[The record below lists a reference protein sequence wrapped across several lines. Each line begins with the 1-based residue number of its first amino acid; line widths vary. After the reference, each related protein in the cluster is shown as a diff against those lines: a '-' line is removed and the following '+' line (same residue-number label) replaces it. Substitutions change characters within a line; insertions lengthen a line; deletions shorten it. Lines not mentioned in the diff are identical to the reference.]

1 MFLIRTIN
9 VEKMLKYDKNLIEDG
24 VNMKRLTKKAKIVI
38 GTVGLALLLLAIL
51 LIINIISKKD
61 NSKVDEQEPKNEI
74 KEELPIK
81 KLQIMDLNSNS
92 RSYAVMINNHSSARA
107 HHAGLQDAYLI
118 YEIIVEGGLT
128 RYMAIFKD
136 QDTAKIGS
144 VRSSRHYFLDYAMEN
159 DAIYVHW
166 GWSPQAQNDISEYKI
181 NNINGLTWEGTYFYR
196 DKSLNV
202 SSEHTGFTTMEML
215 KKGASRLGYRTT
227 SNEQPLLNYEVDEID
242 NSNLATI
249 PATTVTIKYS
259 SSVTDK
265 YVYDETNKVYKRYV
279 NNKEHVD
286 DVTKKQ
292 YTFKNIITYQVANS
306 SIKGDNK
313 GRQDI
318 ANIGKGSGYYI
329 SNGVAVKINWEKTSR
344 QSKTIYTY
352 EDGTPLKV
360 NDGNTFIQIQP
371 KNQTLK
377 IEGSSNE

>member
-1 MFLIRTIN
+1 
-9 VEKMLKYDKNLIEDG
+9 
-24 VNMKRLTKKAKIVI
+24 MKKLTKKAKIIFSVVAI
-38 GTVGLALLLLAIL
+38 AIIL
-51 LIINIISKKD
+51 LVIIILLNVFSKKNNSDID
-61 NSKVDEQEPKNEI
+61 NNEPNNNVQEETPM
-74 KEELPIK
+74 K
-81 KLQIMDLNSNS
+81 KLQILDLNSNS

-128 RYMAIFKD
+128 RYMAVFKD

-144 VRSSRHYFLDYAMEN
+144 VRSSRHYFLDYALEN
-159 DAIYVHW
+159 DAIYAHW
-166 GWSPQAQNDISEYKI
+166 GWSPQAQSDISKYNI

-215 KKGASRLGYRTT
+215 KNAAKRLNYRTT
-227 SNEQPLLNYEVDEID
+227 STEKPLLNYEVDEID
-242 NSNLATI
+242 TTTMETI
-249 PATTVTIKYS
+249 PANTVTIKYS
-259 SSVTDK
+259 SSITDK
-265 YVYDETNKVYKRYV
+265 YVYDEENKVYKRYV

-306 SIKGDNK
+306 TIKGDDK
-313 GRQDI
+313 GRQEI
-318 ANIGKGSGYYI
+318 ANIGKGTGYYI
-329 SNGVAVKINWEKTSR
+329 SNGVAVKMNWEKTSR
-344 QSKTIYTY
+344 DSKTIYTY

-377 IEGSSNE
+377 IEG

>member
-1 MFLIRTIN
+1 
-9 VEKMLKYDKNLIEDG
+9 
-24 VNMKRLTKKAKIVI
+24 MKKLTKKAKIIIGIVVFAVI
-38 GTVGLALLLLAIL
+38 LL
-51 LIINIISKKD
+51 LIIILMNLFF
-61 NSKVDEQEPKNEI
+61 NKNNNESDGSDDKNNV
-74 KEELPIK
+74 KEEVPTK
-81 KLQIMDLNSNS
+81 KLQILNLDSDS
-92 RSYAVMINNHSSARA
+92 RSYAVMINNHSTARL

-136 QDTAKIGS
+136 QDTEKIGS

-159 DAIYVHW
+159 DAIYAHW
-166 GWSPQAQNDISEYKI
+166 GWSPQAQKDISEYKI

-196 DKSLNV
+196 DKSLKV

-215 KKGASRLGYRTT
+215 KKGAARLGYRTT
-227 SNEQPLLNYEVDEID
+227 SDVTPLLNYEVDEID
-242 NSNLATI
+242 TSNLTVI
-249 PATTVTIKYS
+249 PADTVTIKYS
-259 SSVTDK
+259 SSITDK
-265 YVYDETNKVYKRYV
+265 YVYDAENEVYKRYV

-306 SIKGDNK
+306 NISGDDK
-313 GRQDI
+313 GRQELS
-318 ANIGKGSGYYI
+318 NIGKGSGYYI

-377 IEGSSNE
+377 IEGSNNE

>member
-1 MFLIRTIN
+1 
-9 VEKMLKYDKNLIEDG
+9 
-24 VNMKRLTKKAKIVI
+24 MKKLTKKAKIII
-38 GTVGLALLLLAIL
+38 GIVVLALFL
-51 LIINIISKKD
+51 LILIIIMNTLNKKN
-61 NSKVDEQEPKNEI
+61 NSKIDDQEPKNDI
-74 KEELPIK
+74 KEETPAK

-128 RYMAIFKD
+128 RYMAVFKD

-166 GWSPQAQNDISEYKI
+166 GWSPQAQSDITEYKI
-181 NNINGLTWEGTYFYR
+181 NNINGLTWEGKYFYR
-196 DKSLNV
+196 DKTLKV
-202 SSEHTGFTTMEML
+202 SSEHTGFTTMAML
-215 KKGASRLGYRTT
+215 KAGANRLGYRTT
-227 SNEQPLLNYEVDEID
+227 STEKPLLNYEVDEID
-242 NSNLATI
+242 TSSLSTI

-259 SSVTDK
+259 SSITDK
-265 YVYDETNKVYKRYV
+265 YVYDEENKVYKRYV

-306 SIKGDNK
+306 SINGDDK
-313 GRQDI
+313 GRQNI
-318 ANIGKGSGYYI
+318 ENIGKGTGYYV

-377 IEGSSNE
+377 IEGSSN

>member
-1 MFLIRTIN
+1 MGYN
-9 VEKMLKYDKNLIEDG
+9 
-24 VNMKRLTKKAKIVI
+24 NMKKLTKKAKIILGVVTI
-38 GTVGLALLLLAIL
+38 AIL
-51 LIINIISKKD
+51 LLVIIILMNVFSKKNNAGDDIETPKD
-61 NSKVDEQEPKNEI
+61 NV
-74 KEELPIK
+74 KEETPTK
-81 KLQIMDLNSNS
+81 KLQILDLDSNS
-92 RSYAVMINNHSSARA
+92 RSYAVMINNHSAARL

-128 RYMAIFKD
+128 RYMAVFKD

-166 GWSPQAQNDISEYKI
+166 GWSPQAQSDISKYQI

-202 SSEHTGFTTMEML
+202 SREHTGFTTMEML
-215 KKGASRLGYRTT
+215 KKGATRLGYRTT
-227 SNEQPLLNYEVDEID
+227 SSEKPLLNYEVFEID
-242 NSNLATI
+242 NSNLTTI

-259 SSVTDK
+259 SSITDK
-265 YVYDETNKVYKRYV
+265 YVYDSENKVYKRYV

-306 SIKGDNK
+306 KIGGDDK
-313 GRQDI
+313 GRQELS
-318 ANIGKGSGYYI
+318 NIGKGTGYYI
-329 SNGVAVKINWEKTSR
+329 SNGVAVKINWQKTSR
-344 QSKTIYTY
+344 DAKTVYTY

-377 IEGSSNE
+377 IEGSTD

>member
-1 MFLIRTIN
+1 
-9 VEKMLKYDKNLIEDG
+9 
-24 VNMKRLTKKAKIVI
+24 MKKLTKKAKIILGVVTI
-38 GTVGLALLLLAIL
+38 AIL
-51 LIINIISKKD
+51 LLVIIILMNVFSKKNNAGDDIETPKD
-61 NSKVDEQEPKNEI
+61 NV
-74 KEELPIK
+74 KEETPTK
-81 KLQIMDLNSNS
+81 KLQILDLDSNS
-92 RSYAVMINNHSSARA
+92 RSYAVMINNHSAARLN
-107 HHAGLQDAYLI
+107 HAGLQDAYLI

-128 RYMAIFKD
+128 RYMAVFKD

-166 GWSPQAQNDISEYKI
+166 GWSPQAQSDISKYQI

-202 SSEHTGFTTMEML
+202 SREHTGFTTMEML
-215 KKGASRLGYRTT
+215 KKGATRLGYRTT
-227 SNEQPLLNYEVDEID
+227 SSEKPLLNYEVFEID
-242 NSNLATI
+242 NSNLTTI

-259 SSVTDK
+259 SSITDK
-265 YVYDETNKVYKRYV
+265 YVYDSENKVYKRYV

-306 SIKGDNK
+306 KIGGDDK
-313 GRQDI
+313 GRQELS
-318 ANIGKGSGYYI
+318 NIGKGTGYYI

-344 QSKTIYTY
+344 DAKTVYTY
-352 EDGTPLKV
+352 EDRTPLKV

-377 IEGSSNE
+377 IEGSTD

>member
-1 MFLIRTIN
+1 
-9 VEKMLKYDKNLIEDG
+9 
-24 VNMKRLTKKAKIVI
+24 MKKLTKKAKIIIGIVVFAVI
-38 GTVGLALLLLAIL
+38 LL
-51 LIINIISKKD
+51 LIIILMNLFS
-61 NSKVDEQEPKNEI
+61 NKNNNESDGSDDKNNV
-74 KEELPIK
+74 KEEVPTK
-81 KLQIMDLNSNS
+81 KLQILNLDSDS
-92 RSYAVMINNHSSARA
+92 RSYAVMINNHSTARL

-136 QDTAKIGS
+136 QDTEKIGS

-159 DAIYVHW
+159 DAIYAHW
-166 GWSPQAQNDISEYKI
+166 GWSPQAQKDISEYKI

-196 DKSLNV
+196 DKSLKV

-215 KKGASRLGYRTT
+215 KKGAARLGYRTT
-227 SNEQPLLNYEVDEID
+227 SDVTPLLNYEVDEID
-242 NSNLATI
+242 TSNLTVI
-249 PATTVTIKYS
+249 PADTVTIKYS

-265 YVYDETNKVYKRYV
+265 YVYDAENKVYKRYV

-306 SIKGDNK
+306 NISGDDK
-313 GRQDI
+313 GRQELS
-318 ANIGKGSGYYI
+318 NIGKGSGYYI
-329 SNGVAVKINWEKTSR
+329 SSGVAVKINWEKTSR

-377 IEGSSNE
+377 IEGSNNE

>member
-1 MFLIRTIN
+1 
-9 VEKMLKYDKNLIEDG
+9 
-24 VNMKRLTKKAKIVI
+24 MKKLTKKAKIIFSVVAI
-38 GTVGLALLLLAIL
+38 AIIL
-51 LIINIISKKD
+51 LVIIILLNVFSKKNNSDID
-61 NSKVDEQEPKNEI
+61 NNEPNNNVQEETPT
-74 KEELPIK
+74 K
-81 KLQIMDLNSNS
+81 KLQILDLNSNS
-92 RSYAVMINNHSSARA
+92 RSYAVMINNHSQARA

-128 RYMAIFKD
+128 RYMAVFKD

-144 VRSSRHYFLDYAMEN
+144 VRSSRHYFLDYALEN
-159 DAIYVHW
+159 DAIYTHW
-166 GWSPQAQNDISEYKI
+166 GWSPQAQSDISKYNI

-215 KKGASRLGYRTT
+215 KNAAKRLDYRTT
-227 SNEQPLLNYEVDEID
+227 STEKPLLNYEVDEID
-242 NSNLATI
+242 TTNMETI
-249 PATTVTIKYS
+249 PANTVTIKYS
-259 SSVTDK
+259 SSITDK
-265 YVYDETNKVYKRYV
+265 YVYDEENKVYKRYV

-306 SIKGDNK
+306 TIKGDDK
-313 GRQDI
+313 GRQEI
-318 ANIGKGSGYYI
+318 ANIGKGTGYYI

-344 QSKTIYTY
+344 DSKTIYTY

-377 IEGSSNE
+377 IEG

>member
-1 MFLIRTIN
+1 
-9 VEKMLKYDKNLIEDG
+9 
-24 VNMKRLTKKAKIVI
+24 MKKLTKKAKIII
-38 GTVGLALLLLAIL
+38 GIVVLALFL
-51 LIINIISKKD
+51 LILIIIMNTLNKKN
-61 NSKVDEQEPKNEI
+61 NSKIDDQEPKNDI
-74 KEELPIK
+74 KEETPAK

-107 HHAGLQDAYLI
+107 HHAGLQDAYII

-128 RYMAIFKD
+128 RYMAVFKD

-166 GWSPQAQNDISEYKI
+166 GWSPQAQSDITEYKI
-181 NNINGLTWEGTYFYR
+181 NNINGLTWEGKYFYR
-196 DKSLNV
+196 DKTLKV

-215 KKGASRLGYRTT
+215 KAGANRLSYRTT
-227 SNEQPLLNYEVDEID
+227 STEKPLLNYEVDEID
-242 NSNLATI
+242 ASSLSTI

-259 SSVTDK
+259 SSITDK
-265 YVYDETNKVYKRYV
+265 YVYDEENKVYKRYV

-306 SIKGDNK
+306 SIKGDDK
-313 GRQDI
+313 GRQNI
-318 ANIGKGSGYYI
+318 ENIGKGTGYYV

-377 IEGSSNE
+377 IEGSSN

>member
-1 MFLIRTIN
+1 
-9 VEKMLKYDKNLIEDG
+9 
-24 VNMKRLTKKAKIVI
+24 MKKLTKKAKIIFSVVAI
-38 GTVGLALLLLAIL
+38 AIIL
-51 LIINIISKKD
+51 LVIIILLNVFSKKNNSDID
-61 NSKVDEQEPKNEI
+61 NNEPNNNVQEETPT
-74 KEELPIK
+74 K
-81 KLQIMDLNSNS
+81 KLQILELNSNS
-92 RSYAVMINNHSSARA
+92 RSYAVMINNHSQARA

-128 RYMAIFKD
+128 RYMAVFKD

-144 VRSSRHYFLDYAMEN
+144 VRSSRHYFLDYALEN
-159 DAIYVHW
+159 DAIYTHW
-166 GWSPQAQNDISEYKI
+166 GWSPQAQSDISKYNI

-215 KKGASRLGYRTT
+215 KNAAKRLNYRTT
-227 SNEQPLLNYEVDEID
+227 STEKPLLNYEVDEID
-242 NSNLATI
+242 TTNMETI
-249 PATTVTIKYS
+249 PANTVTIKYS
-259 SSVTDK
+259 SSITDK
-265 YVYDETNKVYKRYV
+265 YVYDEENKVYKRYV

-306 SIKGDNK
+306 TIKGDDK
-313 GRQDI
+313 GRQEI
-318 ANIGKGSGYYI
+318 ANIGKGTGYYI

-344 QSKTIYTY
+344 DSKTIYTY

-377 IEGSSNE
+377 IEG

>member
-1 MFLIRTIN
+1 
-9 VEKMLKYDKNLIEDG
+9 
-24 VNMKRLTKKAKIVI
+24 MKKLTKKAKIIFSVVAI
-38 GTVGLALLLLAIL
+38 AIIL
-51 LIINIISKKD
+51 LVIIILLNVFSKKNNSDID
-61 NSKVDEQEPKNEI
+61 NNEPNNNVQEETPT
-74 KEELPIK
+74 K
-81 KLQIMDLNSNS
+81 KLQILDLNSNS
-92 RSYAVMINNHSSARA
+92 RSYAVMINNHSQARA

-128 RYMAIFKD
+128 RYMAVFKD

-144 VRSSRHYFLDYAMEN
+144 VRSSRHYFLDYALEN
-159 DAIYVHW
+159 DAIYTHW
-166 GWSPQAQNDISEYKI
+166 GWSPQAQSDISKYNI

-215 KKGASRLGYRTT
+215 KNAAKRLNYRTT
-227 SNEQPLLNYEVDEID
+227 STEKPLLNYEVDEID
-242 NSNLATI
+242 TTNMETI
-249 PATTVTIKYS
+249 PANTVTIKYS
-259 SSVTDK
+259 SSITDK
-265 YVYDETNKVYKRYV
+265 YVYDEENKVYKRYV

-306 SIKGDNK
+306 TIKGDDK
-313 GRQDI
+313 GRQEI
-318 ANIGKGSGYYI
+318 ANIGKGTGYYI

-344 QSKTIYTY
+344 DSKTIYTY

-377 IEGSSNE
+377 IEG

>member
-1 MFLIRTIN
+1 
-9 VEKMLKYDKNLIEDG
+9 
-24 VNMKRLTKKAKIVI
+24 MKKLTKKAKIIFSVVAI
-38 GTVGLALLLLAIL
+38 AIIL
-51 LIINIISKKD
+51 LVIIILLNVFSKKNNSDID
-61 NSKVDEQEPKNEI
+61 NNEPNNNVQEETPT
-74 KEELPIK
+74 K
-81 KLQIMDLNSNS
+81 KLQILDLNSNS
-92 RSYAVMINNHSSARA
+92 RSYAVMINNHSQARA

-128 RYMAIFKD
+128 RYMAVFKD

-144 VRSSRHYFLDYAMEN
+144 VRSSRHYFLDYALEN
-159 DAIYVHW
+159 DVIYTHW
-166 GWSPQAQNDISEYKI
+166 GWSPQAQSDISKYNI

-215 KKGASRLGYRTT
+215 KNAAKRLNYRTT
-227 SNEQPLLNYEVDEID
+227 STEKPLLNYEVDEID
-242 NSNLATI
+242 TTNMETI
-249 PATTVTIKYS
+249 PANTVTIKYS
-259 SSVTDK
+259 SSITDK
-265 YVYDETNKVYKRYV
+265 YVYDEENKVYKRYV

-306 SIKGDNK
+306 TIKGDDK
-313 GRQDI
+313 GRQEI
-318 ANIGKGSGYYI
+318 ANIGKGTGYYI

-344 QSKTIYTY
+344 DSKTIYTY

-377 IEGSSNE
+377 IEG